1 MSRII
6 EVVDYDPAWPEQFLQ
21 EKLKL
26 STVLESVAV
35 SIMHIGSTSIAGMC
49 AKPIIDILL
58 EVSCLSGLDSL
69 NDALADMG
77 YKAKGENG
85 IAGRR
90 YFQKGGKQRSHH
102 MHAFVT
108 GDKRIR
114 QHLLFRDFL
123 IAHPERA
130 AEYAA
135 IKREAARLCQ
145 NDSAVYQKLKH
156 NFITVHLEL
165 AQNC

>member
-21 EKLKL
+21 EKQKL
-26 STVLESVAV
+26 SIVLESVAV
-35 SIMHIGSTSIAGMC
+35 SIAHIGSTSIEGMC

-58 EVSCLSGLDSL
+58 EVRCLSGLDSF
-69 NDALADMG
+69 NGALADMG

-90 YFQKGGKQRSHH
+90 YFQKGEKQRSHH
-102 MHAFVT
+102 MHAFVS
-108 GDKRIR
+108 GDERIR

-130 AEYAA
+130 VEYAA
-135 IKREAARLCQ
+135 IKSDAARRCQ

-156 NFITVHLEL
+156 NFITVQLGF
-165 AQNC
+165 AQSC